1 MNIQFDKTSDVAAE
15 LTITM
20 EKADYEPRVEKAL
33 KNYRKKAS
41 LPGFRPGQVPVT
53 LLRKRFGDEII
64 SEEVQKMLSEELY
77 GYLRKE
83 KVNMLG
89 DPLASEKQDPVDF
102 NAPELQFVFDIAL
115 APEFDAKL
123 SQDDSIPYYHI
134 DVTDEMIDGQVR
146 AYTQRA
152 GHYEQVDT
160 YQEGDMTKGH
170 LAQLD
175 DDGNILEGGI
185 QKEDAVM
192 LPQFIKDDDQ
202 KRHFEGLQVN
212 TVITINPSEAYKGSE
227 TEIATLLGISKEAV
241 ADVKGNFSYQV
252 NEITRYVPAELTQ
265 DLFDQVF
272 GEDKIHSEQEFR
284 DAIHQQLQMQFD
296 TDSRFR
302 FILDVRKYLEGRI
315 GQLQWPDALLK
326 RIMRANN
333 PDKGEDY
340 VEKNYEGSIHELE
353 WHLIKEQL
361 SDQTGIKV
369 EQPDVLETAKEFV
382 RQQFSQYG
390 MGGVSDEVITRYA
403 NEQMKKREQLDNYV
417 ARTVER
423 KLGIAL
429 KEVVRLDE
437 KTVSI
442 EDFNKLF
449 ETQA

>member
-1 MNIQFDKTSDVAAE
+1 MNIQFDKTSEVAAE

-33 KNYRKKAS
+33 KNYRKKAT
-41 LPGFRPGQVPVT
+41 LPGFRPGQVPIT
-53 LLRKRFGDEII
+53 LLRKRFGGEIT

-89 DPLASEKQDPVDF
+89 DPLASEKQGPVDF
-102 NAPELQFVFDIAL
+102 EAPELQFVFDIAL

-134 DVTDEMIDGQVR
+134 DITDEMIDGQVR

-152 GHYEQVDT
+152 GHYEKVDS

-175 DDGNILEGGI
+175 DEGNILEGGI

-192 LPQFIKDDDQ
+192 LPQFIKNDDQ

-212 TVITINPSEAYKGSE
+212 TVITINPYEAYEGNE

-252 NEITRYVPAELTQ
+252 NEITRYVRAELTQ

-272 GEDKIHSEQEFR
+272 GEDNIHSEQEFR
-284 DAIHQQLQMQFD
+284 DAVRQQLQGQFD
-296 TDSRFR
+296 ADSQFR
-302 FILDVRKYLEGRI
+302 FILDLRKYLEGRI
-315 GQLQWPDALLK
+315 GQLQWPEALLK

-333 PDKGEDY
+333 PDKDEDY

-361 SDQTGIKV
+361 ADQTAIKV
-369 EQPDVLETAKEFV
+369 EQPDVLEVVKEQT
-382 RQQFSQYG
+382 RDQFAQYG
-390 MGGVSDEVITRYA
+390 MANVPEEVIERYA
-403 NEQMKKREQLDNYV
+403 NEQLQKRDQLDGYV
-417 ARTVER
+417 ARAVER
-423 KLGIAL
+423 KLGTAL
-429 KEVVRLDE
+429 KDVVNLQ
-437 KTVSI
+437 KKNVSI

-449 ETQA
+449 EKK